1 MRPYRARDMTK
12 FAAKIRRDYF
22 DPSLDLRVQAFN
34 LLAFAGIAAGVVTAL
49 SAVLTAAGMW
59 NISFNLLGSLAG
71 ALMLC
76 LARHTGRYRTCF
88 LLTAVT
94 VFLLLF
100 PVQFFTAG
108 GYRSGMPCFFVF
120 AFVFTALMLE
130 GAIRIIMI
138 AAEFAV
144 YAACCAAAYIQPGL
158 VTPFPT
164 ERGYMLDVM
173 TGLSV
178 AGLML
183 VSVVT
188 LYIRIYDDRQKQL
201 EGIGRLKTELF
212 SNVSH
217 EMKTPLTVVSVHIQ
231 RAEALYEIER
241 DSGAVKIRESF
252 SIARDEIMRMSR
264 LVDSALKLSSLRE
277 SPEGRDALDMA
288 AILKNSAE
296 VYRGLMK
303 RNGNI
308 LTEAIPAELPSV
320 IGNADEMAQVISN
333 LLSNANA
340 HTRGGEIRV
349 SAEADNETLT
359 VTIKDNGSGIAPG
372 ILARA
377 FDRGVTDGGGSGF
390 GLPIC
395 KKIIE
400 SHGGRIR
407 IESVPGSGAK
417 VIFSLPVYR
426 GE

>member
-1 MRPYRARDMTK
+1 
-12 FAAKIRRDYF
+12 
-22 DPSLDLRVQAFN
+22 
-34 LLAFAGIAAGVVTAL
+34 
-49 SAVLTAAGMW
+49 
-59 NISFNLLGSLAG
+59 
-71 ALMLC
+71 
-76 LARHTGRYRTCF
+76 
-88 LLTAVT
+88 
-94 VFLLLF
+94 
-100 PVQFFTAG
+100 
-108 GYRSGMPCFFVF
+108 
-120 AFVFTALMLE
+120 
-130 GAIRIIMI
+130 
-138 AAEFAV
+138 
-144 YAACCAAAYIQPGL
+144 
-158 VTPFPT
+158 
-164 ERGYMLDVM
+164 MLDVM

-188 LYIRIYDDRQKQL
+188 LYIRIYDDRQKRL

-231 RAEALYEIER
+231 RAEALYELER
-241 DSGAVKIRESF
+241 DSGAGKIRESF

-277 SPEGRDALDMA
+277 SPEKMDALDMA

-303 RNGNI
+303 SNGNI

-400 SHGGRIR
+400 SHGGRIA

-417 VIFSLPVYR
+417 VFFSLPVYW